1 VCPSGGHLHQPD
13 EVLRRRGLDQE
24 SRRAGPQRAE
34 HVLVGV
40 ERGQHHHGRRIG
52 QLADPIDRGEP
63 VHARH
68 AQVHEHDVGAGAD
81 HRLDAGRPVLGA
93 RHDLDGAA
101 GGQDRPQMGAD
112 HRLVVHHH
120 DPDHAHATDSAVGT

>member
-1 VCPSGGHLHQPD
+1 VPFRGHLDQPD

-24 SRRAGPQRAE
+24 SGRAGPQCAQ
-34 HVLVGV
+34 HVLVGI
-40 ERGQHHHGRRIG
+40 EGGQHDHGRRIG
-52 QLADPIDRGEP
+52 QLADPLDSGEA

-81 HRLDAGRPVLGA
+81 DRLDAGRPVLGV

-101 GGQDRPQMGAD
+101 
-112 HRLVVHHH
+112 
-120 DPDHAHATDSAVGT
+120 